1 MPVSVFTVN
10 KELSSPSEHAS
21 EARALLVTFGEVCV
35 VTCCI
40 RSKTALQMTNC
51 SCAWAHS
58 CKRQRLEECGCC
70 ACAFRRTT
78 LQEEGDFDA
87 AKEALHQHIR
97 HLVVAGQSEA
107 AAALAH
113 TFEAEVRSAS
123 QLWAAGCAAMD
134 ADFALL
140 SGGGGAEGEEEGE
153 AEEEQEAAWAT
164 ACAAALPVGVL
175 ASVAQQ
181 AVARARAAH
190 PPLNPHGCA
199 SGLFHLP
206 CAKCQDKCH
215 GDARSQRS
223 GHARLRGAAQGG
235 AEAEEEGDDGDEGA
249 GGEGG
254 EHEVCILEEKT
265 FEQRQEERLA
275 QAKRDQRYVELSSD
289 DDDGGG
295 GGGRSGGGSGRG
307 GDGQPT
313 GRAAVP
319 PAATELTLPRHN
331 VRAAAA
337 GRAAAAAE
345 ARATA
350 AGARVAAASA
360 GSPAVASAA
369 AARRLPVASSRQPS
383 PLRSFF
389 VEQQQAILDAAHAQ
403 QQASLRASERAAVAA
418 TAEAEAA
425 EAAEAISVTISLAAG
440 APAATARRGALW
452 RAAAAGSSDEQ
463 LDRLAAAEVA
473 AGGCGAWWG
482 RAAEEALVCSRRCAL
497 CGRSLGDLPPVA
509 GVGYLLEVDAAGDVI
524 ASTHVTVGEATSLL
538 AISPPCGHPLH
549 QLCART
555 ELRRLNMPEPA
566 VDGAA
571 VGGSGAVVDLGAASE
586 RATRPSGIALLW
598 RCPHQGCSTQE
609 R

>member
-1 MPVSVFTVN
+1 MS
-10 KELSSPSEHAS
+10 
-21 EARALLVTFGEVCV
+21 
-35 VTCCI
+35 
-40 RSKTALQMTNC
+40 ALQMTPRPR
-51 SCAWAHS
+51 ARG
-58 CKRQRLEECGCC
+58 KRQRLEECGCC

-107 AAALAH
+107 AAALTH

-123 QLWAAGCAAMD
+123 ELWAAGCAAMD

-140 SGGGGAEGEEEGE
+140 SGGGGAEGEEV
-153 AEEEQEAAWAT
+153 EEEEEEEAAWAT
-164 ACAAALPVGVL
+164 ACAAALPEGVL

-181 AVARARAAH
+181 AVARARAAR
-190 PPLNPHGCA
+190 PPLDPHGCA
-199 SGLFHLP
+199 SGLSHLP
-206 CAKCQDKCH
+206 CAKCQNKCH
-215 GDARSQRS
+215 GDARSQLW

-235 AEAEEEGDDGDEGA
+235 AEAEEEGDDGVEGA

-254 EHEVCILEEKT
+254 EHDVCILEEKT

-295 GGGRSGGGSGRG
+295 GGGG
-307 GDGQPT
+307 GDEQPT
-313 GRAAVP
+313 GRAAAP
-319 PAATELTLPRHN
+319 PAATEPTLPRHN
-331 VRAAAA
+331 ARAAAA
-337 GRAAAAAE
+337 GRAATAAE

-350 AGARVAAASA
+350 AGARVAAAS
-360 GSPAVASAA
+360 PAVAFAA
-369 AARRLPVASSRQPS
+369 AARRLPVASSRQPPPPPPPPPPPL
-383 PLRSFF
+383 PLRSSF
-389 VEQQQAILDAAHAQ
+389 VQQQQAILDAAHAQ
-403 QQASLRASERAAVAA
+403 QQASLHASERAAVAA
-418 TAEAEAA
+418 AAEAEAA

-440 APAATARRGALW
+440 APAATARRAALW
-452 RAAAAGSSDEQ
+452 RAAAAGSPDEQ

-473 AGGCGAWWG
+473 AGGCGGWWG
-482 RAAEEALVCSRRCAL
+482 RAADEALMRSRRCAL

-524 ASTHVTVGEATSLL
+524 ASTSVTVGETTSLL

-549 QLCART
+549 QLCARA

-566 VDGAA
+566 VGEVA
-571 VGGSGAVVDLGAASE
+571 VGGSGPAVGGSGPAVDGVAVRGSGAAADLDAASE
-586 RATRPSGIALLW
+586 RAVRPNGIALLW
-598 RCPHQGCSTQE
+598 RCPHEGCSTQE